1 MITIV
6 AKCVLKPGKKQE
18 FIAGVRDMIA
28 GSRNEPGN
36 ISYTLCEDMDSENTV
51 AFLEQW
57 KDEAAIDEHN
67 ASAHF
72 AAGLK
77 VIQALSDD
85 VEIIKYR
92 AL

>member
-6 AKCVLKPGKKQE
+6 AKCVLKAGKKQE
-18 FIAGVRDMIA
+18 FVNGVQNMIA
-28 GSRNEPGN
+28 GSRAETGN
-36 ISYTLCEDMDSENTV
+36 ISYTLCEDMDSDNTV
-51 AFLEQW
+51 SFIEEW
-57 KDEAAIDEHN
+57 KDEAAIEEHN

-85 VEIIKYR
+85 VEIVKYR
-92 AL
+92 AI

>member
-6 AKCVLKPGKKQE
+6 AKCVLKAGKKQE
-18 FIAGVRDMIA
+18 FIESVQDMIK

-57 KDEAAIDEHN
+57 KDSAAIEYHN
-67 ASAHF
+67 GTPHF
-72 AAGLK
+72 LAGLK
-77 VIQALSDD
+77 VIQTLSDD
-85 VEIIKYR
+85 VEITKYR
-92 AL
+92 AV